1 MGSGSMC
8 AGICGAG
15 DIIRG
20 AGDDICNIGDWGV
33 PCLMGENDVRCAELG
48 GKEECGLLKL

>member
-15 DIIRG
+15 DIICG